1 MLSQHRS
8 QSRLQ
13 SYTIGQC
20 HNPSVTARANA
31 QLNSHLANVHYQLQS
46 LSDRLKICGCSVN
59 SALNWSFFTGLSWM
73 SLCSEWMK
81 KKVISSEH
89 LPLNVSMQKPYST
102 FSICHHTDEAIKSVK
117 SNCDCVK
124 TSFINQTHVKGG
136 SRKHTQW
143 LRSAKGWTMSAFSG
157 ENEKKKN
164 RACRPET
171 GRCSRERQNGTTHLS
186 TSPVMHHLSILSRKK
201 KRWLMNGP
209 ALRRTEQS

>member
-1 MLSQHRS
+1 M
-8 QSRLQ
+8 
-13 SYTIGQC
+13 
-20 HNPSVTARANA
+20 
-31 QLNSHLANVHYQLQS
+31 HYQLQS

-102 FSICHHTDEAIKSVK
+102 FSICHRTDEAIKSVK

-124 TSFINQTHVKGG
+124 TSFINQTHVMGG

-157 ENEKKKN
+157 EIEKKKIEHVGQ
-164 RACRPET
+164 RQGGAAEKDRMVQHIYPCLLWCITSLSFPE
-171 GRCSRERQNGTTHLS
+171 
-186 TSPVMHHLSILSRKK
+186 RKK
-201 KRWLMNGP
+201 KVTDEWPSSQKNRAELASRGWKGKIIISWLSG
-209 ALRRTEQS
+209 SG